1 MPNSGGLSHSEPAIT
16 PSPGNWEAALVRVEG
31 KIDRLID
38 GLARQAEDTKTIRER
53 LHDHANH
60 ITALTTLDIPG
71 KLTAM
76 RERLDG
82 HDLRLAACETER
94 TTEKAQRQGAVATMK
109 VVWAVIGFFGAG
121 GVAAIVAALMKLA
134 H

>member
-1 MPNSGGLSHSEPAIT
+1 MRL
-16 PSPGNWEAALVRVEG
+16 EG
-31 KIDRLID
+31 KLDRVIDNQT
-38 GLARQAEDTKTIRER
+38 RQADDIKLVRER

-60 ITALTTLDIPG
+60 ITALTTLNIPE

-109 VVWAVIGFFGAG
+109 VVWAIIGFIGAG
-121 GVAAIVAALMKLA
+121 GVAAVVAALMKLA